1 MSDALAAA
9 RRDLRLGLAVSFLLT
24 VGVVAGVMVVPLYD
38 MHLFDRVLTGR
49 SLHTLIALSL
59 IALVGLGLYALLVAV
74 RGALLATVAERV
86 LDGLHGPAVT
96 AGLRAAVGADG
107 RVVAR
112 TLDDLQEM
120 RRFLSGPAAA
130 APFDLMLSPIV
141 LGTLFVMHAQL
152 GWFALASASAL
163 IAIGL
168 TIDSLCRPRLAAARA
183 RFDTA
188 TARVGAMLREP
199 VLAEGL
205 GLGPRL
211 AAQWRRDH
219 ASALAALGG
228 ALSRGEGWSAVGRLV
243 RALAQGGLIT
253 LAAILVLRGEASPGL
268 LVGAN
273 LMLALMLN
281 PLDQLLAHW
290 RAVVAARL
298 AWRRLSALA
307 ACSPPLPGD
316 GVAPAGEGIVFRD
329 VAFRP
334 VGFET
339 PVVSGVSC
347 RIAPG
352 EIVALGGANGAGK
365 STLLRLAGGVIEP
378 TAGTI
383 AVAGLP
389 ASVAAAAG
397 LVGYLPQRPQIL
409 PATVAETV
417 ARFRDSPAEAIV
429 AAARAAGLHGI
440 VGRLPQGYATPTG
453 QGDPQFSDGQRQ
465 RLAFARA
472 LFGDPPVLVL
482 DEPETGLDHEG
493 EGILIDALL
502 AAKARGAAILLATH
516 RARLIGLADRV
527 WRLSAGRVE
536 AEPTVEAA

>member
-1 MSDALAAA
+1 MNDALGAAL
-9 RRDLRLGLAVSFLLT
+9 RDLRLGLGVSLLLT

-59 IALVGLGLYALLVAV
+59 IALVGLCLYALLVGI
-74 RGALLATVAERV
+74 RGALLVTVAERV
-86 LDGLHGPAVT
+86 VDRLHTPSVR
-96 AGLRAAVGADG
+96 AGLRAAVGGDG
-107 RVVAR
+107 RAVVRA
-112 TLDDLQEM
+112 LDDLQEL
-120 RRFLSGPAAA
+120 RRFLSGPAAT

-152 GWFALASASAL
+152 GWFALASACAL

-168 TIDSLCRPRLAAARA
+168 TIDALSRPRLAAARA
-183 RFDTA
+183 RFDIA
-188 TARVGAMLREP
+188 IARVGTMLREP

-205 GLGPRL
+205 GLGPRI

-228 ALSRGEGWSAVGRLV
+228 ALFRGEGWSAVGRLV
-243 RALAQGGLIT
+243 RALAQGGLIA
-253 LAAILVLRGEASPGL
+253 LAALLVLRGEASPGL

-298 AWRRLSALA
+298 AWRRLRVLA
-307 ACSPPLPGD
+307 ISCPPPPSEGAAP
-316 GVAPAGEGIVFRD
+316 VAEGIVFHD
-329 VAFRP
+329 VSFLP
-334 VGFET
+334 VGCAE
-339 PVVSGVSC
+339 PVLAGVTC

-352 EIVALGGANGAGK
+352 EIVAVAGANGAGK
-365 STLLRLAGGVIEP
+365 STLLRLAAGILEP
-378 TAGTI
+378 TSGTI

-389 ASVAAAAG
+389 ASGAAAAG
-397 LVGYLPQRPQIL
+397 LVGYVPQRPQIL

-417 ARFRDSPAEAIV
+417 GRFRDASAEAIV
-429 AAARAAGLHGI
+429 AAARSAGLHEI
-440 VGRLPQGYATPTG
+440 VGRLPQGYATPTA

-465 RLAFARA
+465 RLALARA

-482 DEPETGLDHEG
+482 DEPEAGLDHEG
-493 EGILIDALL
+493 ETVLIDALR

-527 WRLSAGRVE
+527 LRLSAGRVE
-536 AEPTVEAA
+536 AEPEVEAA